1 MKLNESRKLLLSDT
15 LVPDIFI
22 TEYLPSL
29 SGLSVKLYVY
39 LLLSVR
45 TGRTVSAQDLARRM
59 GSDEESIRTALLE
72 LASWQLIDQQQEQDA
87 VIIQDIKSMEIERL
101 YRPKTTNQPSEALD
115 RQAKFSQREKL
126 MGDINKTFF
135 QGLMSP
141 SWFGEIDNWFD
152 QYRFDPEVI
161 YALFQEC
168 GRRNKLDSKAY
179 IARVAENWS
188 QRGIVT
194 YADLNRYFLEHEK
207 VNKICQRIGQKLRR
221 RLTAYDEEMVSRWVE
236 KMGFDFDV
244 IELAL
249 RKTVRLANPN
259 LAYIDK
265 ILEDWFSHQL
275 HTVEAIQTYEKERSS
290 RQRGKRS
297 GSQKTGNAGNFDQ
310 REYSDDYLQS
320 FFEQIPLE
328 GGEPQP
334 PSDAVDHKGGDT

>member
-29 SGLSVKLYVY
+29 SGLAVKLYIY

-45 TGRTVSAQDLARRM
+45 SGRTVTAQDLARRM
-59 GSDEESIRTALLE
+59 GSDEESVRTALLE
-72 LASWQLIDQQQEQDA
+72 LASWQLIDQRDQDA
-87 VIIQDIKSMEIERL
+87 VIIQDVKSMEIERL
-101 YRPKTTNQPSEALD
+101 YRPRTASQPSEALD
-115 RQAKFSQREKL
+115 RQEKFSQREKL
-126 MGDINKTFF
+126 MADINKTFF

-152 QYRFDPEVI
+152 RYRFDPEVI

-168 GRRNKLDSKAY
+168 SRRNKLDSKAY

-188 QRGIVT
+188 QRGIVS

-207 VNKICQRIGQKLRR
+207 VNKVCQKIGQKLRR
-221 RLTAYDEEMVSRWVE
+221 RLTSYDEEMVSRWVE
-236 KMGFDFDV
+236 KMGFDFEV
-244 IELAL
+244 IDLAL

-275 HTVEAIQTYEKERSS
+275 NTVDGIQAYEKERAAHH
-290 RQRGKRS
+290 RGKKNS
-297 GSQKTGNAGNFDQ
+297 DYKKTKAGNFDQ

-328 GGEPQP
+328 GTETTASNDPADNQ
-334 PSDAVDHKGGDT
+334 GGDN